1 MMPKYLTTEELKDTQ
16 LDILKYIDRICKEND
31 IRYFVSYGTLLGAV
45 RHKGFIPWDDDIDI
59 SMYRSEYDKFIQA
72 VEKDQHPYYKI
83 LSKETSDW
91 YFQNFLVVTDE
102 RTVVEDHIKV
112 DRHDTSVF
120 VDVFPIERYDDIKLI
135 DKAHLMA
142 TLRMIAYIKLQY
154 VQYGDSQLKD
164 ICRKIMWY
172 ALRIVNPRWFGN
184 RIDALIKKYR
194 KEDGQY
200 EGLVGC
206 GKDGRKEVFPRGTFE
221 ELIEL
226 PFEDMMVPAPKE
238 YDVFLS
244 QFYGDYM
251 TVPSQEEI
259 DYKSHLLQAYRKDE
273 Q

>member
-1 MMPKYLTTEELKDTQ
+1 MSL
-16 LDILKYIDRICKEND
+16 
-31 IRYFVSYGTLLGAV
+31 
-45 RHKGFIPWDDDIDI
+45 
-59 SMYRSEYDKFIQA
+59 
-72 VEKDQHPYYKI
+72 VE
-83 LSKETSDW
+83 
-91 YFQNFLVVTDE
+91 
-102 RTVVEDHIKV
+102 
-112 DRHDTSVF
+112 
-120 VDVFPIERYDDIKLI
+120 
-135 DKAHLMA
+135 
-142 TLRMIAYIKLQY
+142 
-154 VQYGDSQLKD
+154 YGDSTIKD